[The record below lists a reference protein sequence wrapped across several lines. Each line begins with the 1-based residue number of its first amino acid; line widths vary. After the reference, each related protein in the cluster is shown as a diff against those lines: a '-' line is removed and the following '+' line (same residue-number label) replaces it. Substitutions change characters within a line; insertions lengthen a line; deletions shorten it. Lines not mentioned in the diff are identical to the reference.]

1 MGDICGMSSLP
12 ISPEQLA
19 TLPPDV
25 RAVIEAI
32 VRHYEERIARLE
44 AELQGLRKTPQNSSL
59 PPSTQHPHAKPLKPR
74 SKSKK
79 KHGGQPGHAKRAG
92 CVATRWCANSVRFR
106 FVGEGNRM
114 TKVQDTAGKGMALT
128 ELGSRWDNILLLR
141 NPASSRQLAG
151 PPRRVPCCPDS
162 L

>member
-59 PPSTQHPHAKPLKPR
+59 PPSTQHPHAKPLKP
-74 SKSKK
+74 
-79 KHGGQPGHAKRAG
+79 HGAVRHVDSEHPLLPLADGQTADDRHARAAASVRG
-92 CVATRWCANSVRFR
+92 TGRGAAETVAT
-106 FVGEGNRM
+106 
-114 TKVQDTAGKGMALT
+114 Q
-128 ELGSRWDNILLLR
+128 
-141 NPASSRQLAG
+141 
-151 PPRRVPCCPDS
+151 RR
-162 L
+162 